1 MIEHSLSFQALLDKP
16 TLLGIKNLPILVDD
30 IDDAEIAYLI
40 SYIERFYK
48 KNILIITTDRQKDL
62 LYKNL
67 SFSISNL
74 LEFPSWETLPFEDFK
89 PSLDIIGKRF
99 DILNTLLKKE
109 KPYTLICTLHSLLQ
123 KIIPQDIAKNL
134 FLHLKIQGT
143 LEFEDFIKKLVD
155 LGYEK
160 TPLVS
165 DKGQFATRGGIIDI
179 FPANLEN
186 PYRLE
191 FFEDEIESIRT
202 FDLASQKSIQK
213 TNFINIYPADELNL
227 IKNTQN
233 LTTILSYLNEDYLI
247 IFDDIYQIEENL
259 VTLNIQSSKYFLSF
273 DDFLK
278 TTSKKEKVYFS
289 EKKIET
295 LSPIIYKEKEK
306 YFQNIEF
313 EIFKTNM
320 SVNLWFHPFLSYV
333 DFLRKEKIENILD
346 FVPQLLEKKLKI
358 LFLTSNEVEKKHLLE
373 LIEEKKIDQN
383 DLIFENGFLS
393 SGFILSDIS
402 LCIIPYNEIT
412 HRKVIRRQKFRQAY
426 QTPHSEYHQLE
437 IGDLVVHYH
446 SGIGKYIGCEKHS
459 NHLGIETEF
468 LIIEYAQNSK
478 LYVPLSQA
486 HLISRYIGATD
497 EMPPLS
503 QLGTT
508 KWQKTKNTAQKKII
522 GYASDLLHL
531 QAQRELEGGF
541 EYPKDSEETKIFEM
555 DFPYVETQD
564 QLIAIKE
571 IKNDMISKKAM
582 DRLICGDVGYG
593 KTEVAM
599 RAAFKAVYDGK
610 KQVAILV
617 PTTVLAMQH
626 YDTFKERMSS
636 FPVNI
641 EVISRFKTNKQNKQ
655 ILKDVEKGKVDIIIG
670 THRILSQDVYFKDL
684 GLIIIDEEQR
694 FGVRAK
700 EHLKKFKK
708 GVDCLTLS
716 ATPIPRTLYMSLI
729 KVKDMSVINTPPQD
743 RLPIKTIL
751 AENDDSILKN
761 AILREIA
768 RQGQVFFIH
777 NRVESIY
784 QRCDHIKKMIP
795 SAKIAIVHGQME
807 SDQVDNIFHDFK
819 QGKIDILF
827 STTIIENG
835 IDVPNAN
842 TIIIDRA
849 DSFGL
854 ADLYQLRGRVGRWN
868 RAAYAYFITPKNKE
882 ISEISQ
888 KRLHALLEAPG
899 YGGGMKIAMRDLELR
914 GAGDILGEK
923 QSGQIS
929 NIGFHLYCKLLKKTI
944 ASLKNKKEASFIE
957 TKIEFPYGAFLPE
970 NYVPHSNLRMEIYYR
985 LGEAISYDLVD
996 KIEEEL
1002 KDRFGSIPQE
1012 VKELLNLTKIRIFAN
1027 QNNFTYLKF
1036 GDITL
1041 LAERIYHDKKIQ
1053 KTLILP
1059 KRTTPEEFKE
1069 KVINILK
1076 ENFQL

>member
-1 MIEHSLSFQALLDKP
+1 MIEHIKSLSFHALLEK
-16 TLLGIKNLPILVDD
+16 IKNKSNIVVEN
-30 IDDAEIAYLI
+30 IDDAEIAVVI
-40 SYIERFYK
+40 AYIEKHLK
-48 KNILIITTDRQKDL
+48 KNIVIISTDRNKDV

-67 SFSISNL
+67 STHISNL
-74 LEFPSWETLPFEDFK
+74 LEFPAWETLPHEDIK

-99 DILNTLLKKE
+99 DVLNALLENKK
-109 KPYTLICTLHSLLQ
+109 PHTLICTLHSLLQ
-123 KIIPQDIAKNL
+123 KIIPSNVAKNL
-134 FLHLKIQGT
+134 FLNIKIQS
-143 LEFEDFIKKLVD
+143 LIEFDDFIKKLVN

-160 TPLVS
+160 APLVS
-165 DKGQFATRGGIIDI
+165 DKGQFAVRGGIIDV
-179 FPANLEN
+179 FPTNLEN
-186 PYRLE
+186 PYRIE
-191 FFEDEIESIRT
+191 FFGDEIESIRT

-213 TNFINIYPADELNL
+213 TDFINIYPSDELSL
-227 IKNTQN
+227 IKNEKN
-233 LTTILSYLNEDYLI
+233 LCSILSYLSEEYI
-247 IFDDIYQIEENL
+247 VIFDDIYQIEENL
-259 VTLNIQSSKYFLSF
+259 VSLNIQTSKYFLSF
-273 DDFLK
+273 IELLETFE
-278 TTSKKEKVYFS
+278 KKEKIYFS
-289 EKKIET
+289 EKTIES
-295 LSPIIYKEKEK
+295 LSEVIFKEKEQ

-313 EIFKTNM
+313 EIFKTKLN
-320 SVNLWFHPFLSYV
+320 VNSWFHPFLSYS
-333 DFLRKEKIENILD
+333 DFLKKEKIEHILD
-346 FVPQLLEKKLKI
+346 FIPQFLEKNLKI
-358 LFLTSNEVEKKHLLE
+358 LFLTFNDAEKIHLNELLE
-373 LIEEKKIDQN
+373 QKKINVKDF
-383 DLIFENGFLS
+383 IFDNGFLS

-402 LCIIPYNEIT
+402 LCVIPYNEIT
-412 HRKVIRRQKFRQAY
+412 HRKTIRRQKFRDAY
-426 QTPHSEYHQLE
+426 QTPYSEYHNLE

-446 SGIGKYIGCEKHS
+446 SGIGKYVGCEKHS

-468 LIIEYAQNSK
+468 LIIEYAENSK

-486 HLISRYIGATD
+486 HLISRYIGSS
-497 EMPPLS
+497 EEIPHLS

-508 KWQKTKNTAQKKII
+508 KWQNTKNTAQKQIL
-522 GYASDLLHL
+522 GYASDLLHI

-541 EYPKDSEETKIFEM
+541 EFPEDSEETKLFEM

-564 QLIAIKE
+564 QLNAIKE
-571 IKNDMISKKAM
+571 IKKDMSSKKAM

-599 RAAFKAVYDGK
+599 RAAFKAVFDGK
-610 KQVAILV
+610 KQVAVLV

-636 FPVNI
+636 FAVNI
-641 EVISRFKTNKQNKQ
+641 EVISRFKTSKQNKQ
-655 ILKDVEKGKVDIIIG
+655 AISDVEKGKVDILIG
-670 THRILSQDVYFKDL
+670 THRILSQDVFFKDL

-708 GVDCLTLS
+708 SVACLTLS

-729 KVKDMSVINTPPQD
+729 KVKEMSVINTPPQD

-761 AILREIA
+761 AILRELS

-784 QRCDHIKKMIP
+784 QRCDHIKNLIPNRKM
-795 SAKIAIVHGQME
+795 AIVHGQMPPDE
-807 SDQVDNIFHDFK
+807 VDNIFHDFK
-819 QGKIDILF
+819 QGNIDILF

-849 DSFGL
+849 DTFGL

-868 RAAYAYFITPKNKE
+868 RAAYAYFITPKNRE

-899 YGGGMKIAMRDLELR
+899 FGGGMKIAMRDLELR
-914 GAGDILGEK
+914 GAGDILGIK

-929 NIGFHLYCKLLKKTI
+929 NIGFHLYCKLLKK
-944 ASLKNKKEASFIE
+944 AVESLKNKKEASFIE
-957 TKIEFPYGAFLPE
+957 TKIEFPYAAFLPE
-970 NYVPHSNLRMEIYYR
+970 NYVPHANLRMEIYYR
-985 LGEAISYDLVD
+985 LGEALSNDQVD

-1002 KDRFGSIPQE
+1002 KDRFGSIPIE
-1012 VKELLNLTKIRIFAN
+1012 VNELFNLTKIRIFAN

-1036 GDITL
+1036 GEITL
-1041 LAERIYHDKKIQ
+1041 LAEKIHQDKKIQ

-1059 KRTTPEEFKE
+1059 KRTTAQEFKE
-1069 KVINILK
+1069 KTISLLK
-1076 ENFQL
+1076 ERFEI